1 MRCERQYNLI
11 SLLAEQP
18 VNEALPVI
26 EEPTGTLTRPM
37 FHEVHRKTR
46 DLMVD

>member
-11 SLLAEQP
+11 SFLVAQP
-18 VNEALPVI
+18 VNEALPVT
-26 EEPTGTLTRPM
+26 EAPTGTLTRPM